1 MKCTGDGVAT
11 AVADAGG
18 NTNTIETVQGM
29 PCTVKERA
37 MNKKVIKP
45 IVLMALFFVAIILF
59 SITTNKDNR
68 DMTTTMAKATL
79 PVVYF
84 QQGDNRINEL
94 HGYVD
99 KMDATQMRDS
109 ITPVDNSRV
118 LPIIVATYGKKIDAM
133 RFEIRSMDGK
143 RLVAKSNVTDY
154 KTSGNNV
161 TANLMIQNIL
171 DEDQEYTMIVTLQ
184 SEGQEIYYYT
194 RLMQT
199 IDSYVK
205 ECVDFALQFHDYTF
219 RDDADTFIPKYMD
232 AATGDATT
240 LHYVDLTCTLKQ
252 ITWADLKPKQIGDTV
267 ASIKEI
273 NTSYNVITISYVAS
287 YVNGKGETEYYNVEE
302 YYRLRMTES
311 RMYVLNFERTLNQI
325 FRGENRFITDNNQI
339 QLGIRDKNIE
349 YAVSETGDVIAF
361 VQQGELWCFDRVNNK
376 IVQVFSFLG
385 AEGINARDNWDQH
398 DIKIARV
405 DEAGSIDFV
414 VYGYMNRGDHEGEVG
429 TAVYHYDGLVHT
441 IEEEI
446 FIPSDVSYEILKAQ
460 MGQLMYVNEKGTFY
474 LIMDQK
480 LYSIDTDKRTPEVL
494 VKDLKESCYKV
505 SESNQ
510 YFAWVD
516 SEKEYKSDV
525 IHLMNLKNASVYDI
539 KAKKGEY
546 ILPLGFIDEDFIYGA
561 AKKDKVM
568 VAAAGNTVFPMKNLT
583 IMDTSENSHSILK
596 TYEPSRGSIGSI
608 SVEDYTITIHLI
620 KKSGGHYVAAGTDA
634 IMNREGDTEEK
645 VTVGS
650 TVTDRKETQYQLMM
664 KNGADASKI
673 KMLASKSVLLE
684 NPRDVSVKNKE
695 SQEYFYVYKK
705 GDVLF
710 ATDEIADAIVCA
722 NNHMGVVVDSKQ
734 QYVWMRARKSAQ
746 TAFSSLKVN
755 DADKSSSS
763 VVQAVSAMLNYRGNG
778 LSVKELIDNGGTP
791 KSAIENTLKD
801 SDVLVI
807 SGCTVEEILFYVSK
821 GSPVF
826 AMTGT
831 DSAVLVTGYTSG
843 SIYYYDPQTHSTR
856 SKSYKDADDWFRK
869 AGYIFFTYLD
879 R

>member
-1 MKCTGDGVAT
+1 
-11 AVADAGG
+11 
-18 NTNTIETVQGM
+18 
-29 PCTVKERA
+29 
-37 MNKKVIKP
+37 MNRKVIKP
-45 IVLMALFFVAIILF
+45 VVLSGLFLAALIVF
-59 SITTNKDNR
+59 SIITNQDNK
-68 DMTTTMAKATL
+68 DMTTAMKEATL
-79 PVVYF
+79 PIVQFYEGNNSVA
-84 QQGDNRINEL
+84 QL
-94 HGYVD
+94 HGYVSEMNIT
-99 KMDATQMRDS
+99 KMRDG
-109 ITPVDNSRV
+109 IVPVDHTRL
-118 LPIIVATYGKKIDAM
+118 LPLKINTYGQKIRGIAY
-133 RFEIRSMDGK
+133 EIRSLDDS
-143 RLVAKSNVTDY
+143 RLVAK
-154 KTSGNNV
+154 GNAQEIKEKNNEIS
-161 TANLMIQNIL
+161 ANLKIQNIL
-171 DEDQEYTMIVTLQ
+171 GKGEEYELIVILA
-184 SEGQEIYYYT
+184 SGKNKIRYYT

-199 IDSYVK
+199 QNDDTQA
-205 ECVDFALQFHDYTF
+205 CMDFALQFHEYTF
-219 RDDADTFIPKYMD
+219 RDDANKFIPKYMD
-232 AATGDATT
+232 AATGDTST
-240 LHYVDLTCTLKQ
+240 LNYVDLSCTLNQ
-252 ITWADLKPKQIGDTV
+252 ITWADLKPEQMGEPE
-267 ASIKEI
+267 ASFKEI
-273 NTSYNVITISYVAS
+273 NDSYDVITLRYV
-287 YVNGKGETEYYNVEE
+287 VTTKGTGGETEYYNVEE

-516 SEKEYKSDV
+516 SDKEYKSDV

-539 KAKKGEY
+539 KAKKGAY

-673 KMLASKSVLLE
+673 KMLTSKSVLLE

-705 GDVLF
+705 GDVLL

-801 SDVLVI
+801 SVVLDI

-869 AGYIFFTYLD
+869 AGYIFFTYFWTVNFHCKNEQL
-879 R
+879 RTRFYG

>member
-1 MKCTGDGVAT
+1 
-11 AVADAGG
+11 
-18 NTNTIETVQGM
+18 
-29 PCTVKERA
+29 
-37 MNKKVIKP
+37 MNRKVIKP
-45 IVLMALFFVAIILF
+45 VVLSGLFLAALIVF
-59 SITTNKDNR
+59 SIITNQDNK
-68 DMTTTMAKATL
+68 DMTTAMKEATL
-79 PVVYF
+79 PIVQFYEGNNSVA
-84 QQGDNRINEL
+84 QL
-94 HGYVD
+94 HGYVSEMNIT
-99 KMDATQMRDS
+99 KMRDG
-109 ITPVDNSRV
+109 IVPVDHTRL
-118 LPIIVATYGKKIDAM
+118 LPLKINTYGQKIRGIAY
-133 RFEIRSMDGK
+133 EIRSLDDS
-143 RLVAKSNVTDY
+143 RLVAK
-154 KTSGNNV
+154 GNAQEIKEKNNEIS
-161 TANLMIQNIL
+161 ANLKIQNIL
-171 DEDQEYTMIVTLQ
+171 GKGEEYELIVILA
-184 SEGQEIYYYT
+184 SGKNKIRYYT

-199 IDSYVK
+199 QNDDTQA
-205 ECVDFALQFHDYTF
+205 CMDFALQFHEYTF
-219 RDDADTFIPKYMD
+219 RDDANKFIPKYMD
-232 AATGDATT
+232 AATGDTST
-240 LHYVDLTCTLKQ
+240 LNYVDLSCTLNQ
-252 ITWADLKPKQIGDTV
+252 ITWADLKPEQMGELE
-267 ASIKEI
+267 ASFKEI
-273 NTSYNVITISYVAS
+273 NDSYDVITLRYV
-287 YVNGKGETEYYNVEE
+287 VTIKGTGGETEYYNVEE

-516 SEKEYKSDV
+516 SDKEYKSDV

-539 KAKKGEY
+539 KAKKGAY

-650 TVTDRKETQYQLMM
+650 TVTDRKETQYQLVM

-673 KMLASKSVLLE
+673 KMLTSKSVLLE

-705 GDVLF
+705 GDVLL

-734 QYVWMRARKSAQ
+734 QYVWML
-746 TAFSSLKVN
+746 SL
-755 DADKSSSS
+755 
-763 VVQAVSAMLNYRGNG
+763 
-778 LSVKELIDNGGTP
+778 IH
-791 KSAIENTLKD
+791 I
-801 SDVLVI
+801 
-807 SGCTVEEILFYVSK
+807 
-821 GSPVF
+821 
-826 AMTGT
+826 
-831 DSAVLVTGYTSG
+831 
-843 SIYYYDPQTHSTR
+843 
-856 SKSYKDADDWFRK
+856 
-869 AGYIFFTYLD
+869 
-879 R
+879 

>member
-1 MKCTGDGVAT
+1 
-11 AVADAGG
+11 
-18 NTNTIETVQGM
+18 
-29 PCTVKERA
+29 
-37 MNKKVIKP
+37 MNRKVIKP
-45 IVLMALFFVAIILF
+45 VVLSGLFLAALIVF
-59 SITTNKDNR
+59 SIITNQDNK
-68 DMTTTMAKATL
+68 DMTTAMKEATL
-79 PVVYF
+79 PIVQFYEGNNSVA
-84 QQGDNRINEL
+84 QL
-94 HGYVD
+94 HGYVSEMNIT
-99 KMDATQMRDS
+99 KMRDG
-109 ITPVDNSRV
+109 IVPVDHTRL
-118 LPIIVATYGKKIDAM
+118 LPLKINTYGQKIRGIAY
-133 RFEIRSMDGK
+133 EIRSLDDS
-143 RLVAKSNVTDY
+143 RLVAK
-154 KTSGNNV
+154 GNAQEIKEKNNEIS
-161 TANLMIQNIL
+161 ANLKIQNIL
-171 DEDQEYTMIVTLQ
+171 GKGEEYELIVILA
-184 SEGQEIYYYT
+184 SGKNKIRYYT

-199 IDSYVK
+199 QNDDTQA
-205 ECVDFALQFHDYTF
+205 CMDFALQFHEYTF
-219 RDDADTFIPKYMD
+219 RDDANKFIPKYMD
-232 AATGDATT
+232 AATGDTST
-240 LHYVDLTCTLKQ
+240 LNYVDLSCTLNQ
-252 ITWADLKPKQIGDTV
+252 ITWADLKPEQMGELE
-267 ASIKEI
+267 ASFKEI
-273 NTSYNVITISYVAS
+273 NDSYDVITLRYV
-287 YVNGKGETEYYNVEE
+287 VTTKGTGGETEYYNVEE

-339 QLGIRDKNIE
+339 QLGISGLTYKNIE

-516 SEKEYKSDV
+516 SDKEYKSDV

-539 KAKKGEY
+539 KAKKGAY

-583 IMDTSENSHSILK
+583 IMETSENSHSILK

-650 TVTDRKETQYQLMM
+650 TVTDRKETQYQLVM

-673 KMLASKSVLLE
+673 KMLTSKSVLLE

-705 GDVLF
+705 GDVLL

-801 SDVLVI
+801 SVVLDI

>member
-1 MKCTGDGVAT
+1 
-11 AVADAGG
+11 
-18 NTNTIETVQGM
+18 
-29 PCTVKERA
+29 
-37 MNKKVIKP
+37 MNRKVIKP
-45 IVLMALFFVAIILF
+45 VVLSGLFLAALIVF
-59 SITTNKDNR
+59 SIITNQDNK
-68 DMTTTMAKATL
+68 DMTTAMKEATL
-79 PVVYF
+79 PIVQFYEGNNSVA
-84 QQGDNRINEL
+84 QL
-94 HGYVD
+94 HGYVSEMNIT
-99 KMDATQMRDS
+99 KMRDG
-109 ITPVDNSRV
+109 IVPVDHTRL
-118 LPIIVATYGKKIDAM
+118 LPLKINTYGQKIRGIAY
-133 RFEIRSMDGK
+133 EIRSLDDS
-143 RLVAKSNVTDY
+143 RLVAK
-154 KTSGNNV
+154 GNAQEIKEKNNEIS
-161 TANLMIQNIL
+161 ANLKIQNIL
-171 DEDQEYTMIVTLQ
+171 GKGEEYELIVILA
-184 SEGQEIYYYT
+184 SGKNEIRYYT

-199 IDSYVK
+199 QNDDTQA
-205 ECVDFALQFHDYTF
+205 CMDFALQFHEYTF
-219 RDDADTFIPKYMD
+219 RDDANKFIPKYMD
-232 AATGDATT
+232 AATGDTST
-240 LHYVDLTCTLKQ
+240 LNYVDLSCTLNQ
-252 ITWADLKPKQIGDTV
+252 ITWADLKPEQMGELE
-267 ASIKEI
+267 ASFKEV
-273 NTSYNVITISYVAS
+273 NDSYDVITLRYV
-287 YVNGKGETEYYNVEE
+287 VTTKGTGGETEYYNVEE

-516 SEKEYKSDV
+516 SDKEYKSDV

-539 KAKKGEY
+539 KAKKGAY

-583 IMDTSENSHSILK
+583 IMETSENSHSILK

-650 TVTDRKETQYQLMM
+650 TVTDRKETQYQLVM

-673 KMLASKSVLLE
+673 KMLTSKSVLLE

-705 GDVLF
+705 GDVLL

-746 TAFSSLKVN
+746 TAFSNLKVN

-801 SDVLVI
+801 SVVLDI
-807 SGCTVEEILFYVSK
+807 AGCTVEAILF
-821 GSPVF
+821 
-826 AMTGT
+826 
-831 DSAVLVTGYTSG
+831 
-843 SIYYYDPQTHSTR
+843 
-856 SKSYKDADDWFRK
+856 
-869 AGYIFFTYLD
+869 
-879 R
+879 

>member
-1 MKCTGDGVAT
+1 
-11 AVADAGG
+11 
-18 NTNTIETVQGM
+18 
-29 PCTVKERA
+29 
-37 MNKKVIKP
+37 MNRKVIKP
-45 IVLMALFFVAIILF
+45 VVLSGLFLAALIVF
-59 SITTNKDNR
+59 SIITNQDNK
-68 DMTTTMAKATL
+68 DMTTAMKEATL
-79 PVVYF
+79 PIVQFYEGNNSVA
-84 QQGDNRINEL
+84 QL
-94 HGYVD
+94 HGYVSEMNIT
-99 KMDATQMRDS
+99 KMRDG
-109 ITPVDNSRV
+109 IVPVDHTRL
-118 LPIIVATYGKKIDAM
+118 LPLKINTYGQKIRGIAY
-133 RFEIRSMDGK
+133 EIRSLDDS
-143 RLVAKSNVTDY
+143 RLVAK
-154 KTSGNNV
+154 GNAQEIKEKNNEIS
-161 TANLMIQNIL
+161 ANLKIQNIL
-171 DEDQEYTMIVTLQ
+171 GKGEEYELIVILA
-184 SEGQEIYYYT
+184 SGKNKIRYYT

-199 IDSYVK
+199 QNDDTQA
-205 ECVDFALQFHDYTF
+205 CMDFALQFHEYTF
-219 RDDADTFIPKYMD
+219 RDDANKFIPKYMD
-232 AATGDATT
+232 AATGDTST
-240 LHYVDLTCTLKQ
+240 LNYVDLSCTLNQ
-252 ITWADLKPKQIGDTV
+252 ITWADLKPEQMGELE
-267 ASIKEI
+267 ASFKEI
-273 NTSYNVITISYVAS
+273 NDSYDVITLRYV
-287 YVNGKGETEYYNVEE
+287 VTTKGTGGETEYYNVEE

-516 SEKEYKSDV
+516 SDKEYKSDV

-539 KAKKGEY
+539 KAKKGAY

-650 TVTDRKETQYQLMM
+650 TVTDRKETQYQLVM

-673 KMLASKSVLLE
+673 KMLTSKSVLLE

-705 GDVLF
+705 GDVLL

-755 DADKSSSS
+755 DADKSS
-763 VVQAVSAMLNYRGNG
+763 
-778 LSVKELIDNGGTP
+778 
-791 KSAIENTLKD
+791 
-801 SDVLVI
+801 
-807 SGCTVEEILFYVSK
+807 
-821 GSPVF
+821 
-826 AMTGT
+826 
-831 DSAVLVTGYTSG
+831 
-843 SIYYYDPQTHSTR
+843 
-856 SKSYKDADDWFRK
+856 
-869 AGYIFFTYLD
+869 
-879 R
+879 

>member
-1 MKCTGDGVAT
+1 
-11 AVADAGG
+11 
-18 NTNTIETVQGM
+18 
-29 PCTVKERA
+29 
-37 MNKKVIKP
+37 MNRKVIKP
-45 IVLMALFFVAIILF
+45 VVLSGLFLAALIVF
-59 SITTNKDNR
+59 SIITNQDNK
-68 DMTTTMAKATL
+68 DMTTAMKEATL
-79 PVVYF
+79 PIVQFYEGNNSVA
-84 QQGDNRINEL
+84 QL
-94 HGYVD
+94 HGYVSEMNIT
-99 KMDATQMRDS
+99 KMRDG
-109 ITPVDNSRV
+109 IVPVDHTRL
-118 LPIIVATYGKKIDAM
+118 LPLKINTYGQKIRGIAY
-133 RFEIRSMDGK
+133 EIRSLDDS
-143 RLVAKSNVTDY
+143 RLVAK
-154 KTSGNNV
+154 GNAQEIKEKNNEIS
-161 TANLMIQNIL
+161 ANLKIQNIL
-171 DEDQEYTMIVTLQ
+171 GKGEEYELIVILA
-184 SEGQEIYYYT
+184 SGKNEIRYYT

-199 IDSYVK
+199 QNDDTQA
-205 ECVDFALQFHDYTF
+205 CMDFALQFHEYTF
-219 RDDADTFIPKYMD
+219 RDDANKFIPKYMD
-232 AATGDATT
+232 AATGDTST
-240 LHYVDLTCTLKQ
+240 LNYVDLSCTLNQ
-252 ITWADLKPKQIGDTV
+252 ITWADLKPEQMGELE
-267 ASIKEI
+267 ASFKEI
-273 NTSYNVITISYVAS
+273 NDSYDVITLRYV
-287 YVNGKGETEYYNVEE
+287 VTIKGTGGETEYYNVEE

-516 SEKEYKSDV
+516 SDKEYKSDV

-539 KAKKGEY
+539 KAKKGAY

-596 TYEPSRGSIGSI
+596 TYKPSRGSIGSI

-664 KNGADASKI
+664 KKWGRCIQN
-673 KMLASKSVLLE
+673 
-684 NPRDVSVKNKE
+684 
-695 SQEYFYVYKK
+695 
-705 GDVLF
+705 
-710 ATDEIADAIVCA
+710 
-722 NNHMGVVVDSKQ
+722 
-734 QYVWMRARKSAQ
+734 
-746 TAFSSLKVN
+746 
-755 DADKSSSS
+755 
-763 VVQAVSAMLNYRGNG
+763 
-778 LSVKELIDNGGTP
+778 
-791 KSAIENTLKD
+791 
-801 SDVLVI
+801 
-807 SGCTVEEILFYVSK
+807 
-821 GSPVF
+821 
-826 AMTGT
+826 
-831 DSAVLVTGYTSG
+831 
-843 SIYYYDPQTHSTR
+843 
-856 SKSYKDADDWFRK
+856 
-869 AGYIFFTYLD
+869 
-879 R
+879 